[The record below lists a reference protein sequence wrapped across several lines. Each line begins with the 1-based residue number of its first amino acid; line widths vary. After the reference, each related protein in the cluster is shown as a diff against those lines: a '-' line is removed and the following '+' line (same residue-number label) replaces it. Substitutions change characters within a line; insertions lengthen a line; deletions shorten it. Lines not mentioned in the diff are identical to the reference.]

1 MRQETI
7 IVFDR
12 AEKMYEDKYALRDFS
27 FEIRKGAFLTVV
39 GGSGGG
45 KTTMLKMIN
54 GLLLPDSG
62 SVRVG
67 GMDTAHTDL
76 IALRRKIGY
85 VIQGG
90 GLFPHLNVRE
100 NIAYVPRLK
109 KEKISMERIG
119 ELLDMVALPADI
131 MERNVNELSGGQQQR
146 VGIARALAARPE
158 ILLMDEPFGAVDG
171 ITRKQ
176 LQDAIRDIHERT
188 KATIVFV
195 THDLRE
201 AVRLGSW
208 ILIMNE
214 GEVVQQGT
222 PEDVRNNPNGDYAAQ
237 FIKQLECE

>member
-1 MRQETI
+1 M
-7 IVFDR
+7 D
-12 AEKMYEDKYALRDFS
+12 
-27 FEIRKGAFLTVV
+27 VV
-39 GGSGGG
+39 
-45 KTTMLKMIN
+45 
-54 GLLLPDSG
+54 
-62 SVRVG
+62 
-67 GMDTAHTDL
+67 
-76 IALRRKIGY
+76 
-85 VIQGG
+85 
-90 GLFPHLNVRE
+90 E
-100 NIAYVPRLK
+100 NITLPIRMDRRRVNRERL
-109 KEKISMERIG
+109 E
-119 ELLDMVALPADI
+119 ELLELLGLQDRRNHLP
-131 MERNVNELSGGQQQR
+131 NQLSGGQQQR

>member
-109 KEKISMERIG
+109 KEKISPEHIG

-131 MERNVNELSGGQQQR
+131 MERNVSELSGGQQQR
-146 VGIARALAARPE
+146 VAIARALAARPE